1 MDKKIFITEGLDFN
15 DMEGQIDPVVTVD
28 EYSAK
33 MGKDSDIVTLAF
45 VVKSEEAGQDLVDW
59 FERGY
64 DFVLDASVSEGEV
77 KVGKWLVFVEMNR
90 RSKVPERVIELISDL
105 KTLTGLDVK
114 EWTLKID
121 DEDYDA
127 EENIMKSKLTLSP
140 HEYRKEKENEEEL
153 NEIREAAGL
162 QTKPIHRD
170 QDEYIKRI
178 KSMAGM

>member
-1 MDKKIFITEGLDFN
+1 MKQYITEGLDHM
-15 DMEGQIDPVVTVD
+15 DLEGHIEPTITID
-28 EYSAK
+28 EYAAH
-33 MGKDSDIVTLAF
+33 MGEDSEIVTLAF
-45 VVKSEEAGQDLVDW
+45 IVNSQAAGQDLADW

-64 DFVLDASVSEGEV
+64 DFVLDSEVSEGELSP
-77 KVGKWLVFVEMNR
+77 GKWLVFVEMNR

>member
-1 MDKKIFITEGLDFN
+1 MKQYITEGLDHM
-15 DMEGQIDPVVTVD
+15 DLEGHIEPTITID
-28 EYSAK
+28 EYAAH
-33 MGKDSDIVTLAF
+33 MGEDSEIVTLAF
-45 VVKSEEAGQDLVDW
+45 IVNSQAAGQDLADW

-64 DFVLDASVSEGEV
+64 DFVLDSEVSEGELSP
-77 KVGKWLVFVEMNR
+77 GKWLVFVEMNR

-140 HEYRKEKENEEEL
+140 HEYRKEKENE
-153 NEIREAAGL
+153 AV
-162 QTKPIHRD
+162 
-170 QDEYIKRI
+170 I
-178 KSMAGM
+178 KSHLPRRIRHLR